1 MPKELEISTWPVY
14 ETLRM
19 SLPTSLALS
28 TTPTTASDYI
38 QHSAI
43 EHCAVRGPTR
53 PVGVNAAALMLAT
66 RGGALQGLGQAACFT
81 LPSFL
86 IAGSSGRRASQ

>member
-1 MPKELEISTWPVY
+1 
-14 ETLRM
+14 M
-19 SLPTSLALS
+19 SLPTFLALS

-38 QHSAI
+38 PHSAI
-43 EHCAVRGPTR
+43 ELFAVRGSIR
-53 PVGVNAAALMLAT
+53 PVGVNAAALMLSA

-86 IAGSSGRRASQ
+86 IAGSSGRRAS